1 MVALSMT
8 SFLNRPV
15 RAGFGAAVGLLLV
28 IAGVCYWSLSAS
40 LAAARLR
47 RHGYDVRHYTSDVLT
62 NLQGAETGQRGFLLT
77 GQEPYLNPYR
87 AGTAGFARG
96 VVDLRRL
103 TEGDSAQQK
112 RVSLLE
118 RLSLAKLAE
127 LNETIGLRRRGE
139 LDSALAIVSSDR
151 GRQLMDSMRVV
162 LGVLD
167 SVEAVRIDRLDTR
180 VSARGRI
187 ARLTLFA
194 GTVLVVVLVVAS
206 ARLIRR
212 DLAERRRAEDEL
224 RRSRTFLDSV
234 LDQIPL
240 MVFVK
245 DAAELRFVQLNQAGE
260 SLLGVT
266 RAEVVGKNDFD
277 FFPDAEARF
286 FVEKDREVLAR
297 GSVVD
302 IPEEPIH
309 TRHKGTRVLHTK
321 KVPVL
326 DDTGRPQFLLGVS
339 EDITEQRRAAAALQ
353 DAEDRL
359 RQALAFSPT
368 IIYALDVKGGRWKPV
383 WVSENF
389 TRVTGHEVTNVLD
402 PAWWAAQLH
411 PDERDRLLGEMPA
424 LLRQDRYTREY
435 RFRFRDG
442 SYGWIRDEARV
453 VRDGTGQPAQV
464 FGAWLDITERVQAES
479 QLRQAR
485 AAAEAANHAKSDFL
499 AKMSHELRTPLNSI
513 IGFSEMLEDRTFG
526 PLNEK
531 QGRYVENV
539 LNSGRQLL
547 QLINDILDLSKV
559 EAGRMELA
567 AEPLDVARAVAE
579 AQSFM
584 EAQAASKHHVLDV
597 DVAPGLP
604 TLLADEAKLRQIL
617 YNLLSNAIK
626 FTPEG
631 GRIRV
636 TVRRAE
642 DEGIEIA
649 VADTGIGIRPE
660 DQARIFTEFEQLE
673 AAYVREQ
680 QGTGLGLAL
689 TRKLVEMHGGRIW
702 VESELGRGSTFHL
715 VLPLRPRRRVTP
727 APPSAATGAT
737 RNEVGP
743 LVLVVE
749 DDARAGDLLG
759 HYLTQLGY
767 RVAHAENGVQAVALA
782 RSLRPD
788 AITLDILLPGEDGLA
803 VLAQLK
809 GSPDTQQIPVVVVS
823 ITDHRDLGLS
833 LGAVD
838 WLVKPIQRENFLSSV
853 RRALRPLP
861 LGGTP
866 TVLVVDDEPAAVEL
880 LTEALTAQGFRAVPA
895 YDGRQGVTAALTH
908 HPDVIV
914 LDLVMPGMTGFD
926 VVRELR
932 DHPAGRNIPILIYTA
947 QEVTAA
953 DRTRLLKSVQA
964 IVPKSGPSELLSELA
979 RVCPLRRQQA

>member
-1 MVALSMT
+1 M
-8 SFLNRPV
+8 
-15 RAGFGAAVGLLLV
+15 LLV

-40 LAAARLR
+40 LAAAGLR
-47 RHGYDVRHYTSDVLT
+47 RHGYEVRHHTSDVLSH
-62 NLQGAETGQRGFLLT
+62 LQDAETGQRGFLLT
-77 GQEPYLNPYR
+77 GQQPYLEPYQ

-96 VVDLRRL
+96 VVDLHRL
-103 TEGDSAQQK
+103 TEGDSAQRR
-112 RVSLLE
+112 RVSTLE

-139 LDSALAIVSSDR
+139 LDSALALVSSDR
-151 GRQLMDSMRVV
+151 GRRLMDSMRAV
-162 LGVLD
+162 LGALD

-187 ARLTLFA
+187 ARLTLLA
-194 GTVLVVVLVVAS
+194 GTFLVVALVVAS
-206 ARLIRR
+206 SRLIRR
-212 DLAERRRAEDEL
+212 DLSERRRAEDEV
-224 RRSRTFLDSV
+224 RRSRAFLDSV

-245 DAAELRFVQLNQAGE
+245 DATELRFVRLNRAGE
-260 SLLGVT
+260 SLLGVE

-277 FFPDAEARF
+277 FFPEAEARF

-297 GSVVD
+297 GMVVD

-309 TRHKGTRVLHTK
+309 TRHKGTRILHTK

-326 DDTGRPQFLLGVS
+326 DDAGRPQFLLGVS
-339 EDITEQRRAAAALQ
+339 EDITEQRQAAAALL
-353 DAEDRL
+353 DARERL
-359 RQALAFSPT
+359 HQALAFSPT
-368 IIYALDVKGGRWKPV
+368 VIYALEVTGERWKPV

-389 TRVTGHEVTNVLD
+389 TRVTGHDANNVLD

-411 PDERDRLLGEMPA
+411 PDERSRLLGEMPA
-424 LLRQDRYTREY
+424 LLQQERYTREY

-442 SYGWIRDEARV
+442 SYGWVRDEARV
-453 VRDGTGQPAQV
+453 VRDVAGAPAHV

-513 IGFSEMLEDRTFG
+513 IGFSEMLEDQTFG

-531 QGRYVENV
+531 QSRYVENV

-567 AEPLDVARAVAE
+567 VEQLDVARAVAE
-579 AQSFM
+579 ARSFM
-584 EAQAASKHHVLDV
+584 ETQAAGKRHVLEV
-597 DVAPGLP
+597 DVEEGLP
-604 TLLADEAKLRQIL
+604 TVFADEAKLRQIL

-626 FTPEG
+626 FTPDG
-631 GRIRV
+631 GRIRIRA
-636 TVRRAE
+636 RRA
-642 DEGIEIA
+642 DAGEGIEIA
-649 VADTGIGIRPE
+649 VTDTGIGIKPE
-660 DQARIFTEFEQLE
+660 DQARVFAEFEQLD

-702 VESELGRGSTFHL
+702 VESEVGRGSTFHL
-715 VLPLRPRRRVTP
+715 VLPFRPRRRVTP
-727 APPSAATGAT
+727 PPSSAARTAIRTG
-737 RNEVGP
+737 EVGP

-749 DDARAGDLLG
+749 DDPRSGDLLG

-767 RVAHAENGVQAVALA
+767 RVAHAENGPQALALA

-809 GSPDTQQIPVVVVS
+809 GSPDTQEIPVVVVS

-838 WLVKPIQRENFLSSV
+838 WLVKPVQRDSFLSSV
-853 RRALRPLP
+853 RRAIRPLP
-861 LGGTP
+861 PGGTP

-880 LTEALTAQGFRAVPA
+880 LTEALTAHGFRAVPA
-895 YDGRQGVTAALTH
+895 YDGREGVTAALAH

-932 DHPAGRNIPILIYTA
+932 DHPAGRNIPILIFTA
-947 QEVTAA
+947 LEVTPA
-953 DRTRLLKSVQA
+953 DRTRLLNSVQA
-964 IVPKSGPSELLSELA
+964 IVPKAGPSDLLSELA
-979 RVCPLRRQQA
+979 RVCPLPRQRT